1 MRRVAVAN
9 FAAKT
14 QDENGAGPTVRLVA
28 GCKKSGPETAL
39 ASVFAGQQQCALH
52 QPYRGQVEREIAERD
67 VLAGDVVVVA
77 IGAADGEAVALF
89 TLQVPDLE
97 GLPSYS
103 SMQLVAADQV
113 DQPVRLALLSQGF
126 HAVGEYESGQL
137 VAVEIF
143 GSVVDL
149 DEVVCVLHTKQF
161 CF

>member
-1 MRRVAVAN
+1 MRRVAGAN

-14 QDENGAGPTVRLVA
+14 QDENRARPTVRLVA

-39 ASVFAGQQQCALH
+39 SSVFTRQQQCALH
-52 QPYRGQVEREIAERD
+52 QPDRGHVKREIAERD

-77 IGAADGEAVALF
+77 IGAADGEAVGLLA
-89 TLQVPDLE
+89 LQVPDLE
-97 GLPSYS
+97 GLPANC

-113 DQPVRLALLSQGF
+113 NEPVSLALLSQGF

-149 DEVVCVLHTKQF
+149 DVVVCVLHTKQF